1 MKLRCMF
8 VQYLQLGLEPGPDGD
23 TLEIA
28 RRSTQDEKA
37 VVKIQARDQSL
48 YYVKDVSYV

>member
-1 MKLRCMF
+1 M
-8 VQYLQLGLEPGPDGD
+8 QYLQLGLEPGPDGD

-37 VVKIQARDQSL
+37 VVKIQARDRSWQ
-48 YYVKDVSYV
+48 DVCAARFV